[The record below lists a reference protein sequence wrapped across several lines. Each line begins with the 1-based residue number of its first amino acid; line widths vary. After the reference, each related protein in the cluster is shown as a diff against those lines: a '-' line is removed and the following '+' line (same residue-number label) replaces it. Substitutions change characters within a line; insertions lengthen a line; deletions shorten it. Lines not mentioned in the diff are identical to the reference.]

1 MAITKLAG
9 QGRQHGYTTCTI
21 ADEGTAS
28 GVADI
33 EGYGIT
39 GLLIPTID
47 SANLT
52 FQVSNLTGGTYYTVK
67 DLNAN
72 SFTIA
77 AGTGAFAVGAD
88 DLSPLFGYRFIKV
101 VSSATQ
107 STAAVTFTFTLK
119 G

>member
-1 MAITKLAG
+1 MTVTNLKG
-9 QGRQHGYTTCTI
+9 QGRQHGYTTCVI
-21 ADEGTAS
+21 ADEGTTSAA
-28 GVADI
+28 ADI

-52 FQVSNLTGGTYYTVK
+52 FQVSNLVGGTYYTVK
-67 DLNAN
+67 DMDGAT
-72 SFTIA
+72 FTITS
-77 AGTGAFAVGAD
+77 GTGAFAVGAD

-101 VSSATQ
+101 VSSAAQT
-107 STAAVTFTFTLK
+107 TAAVTFIFTLK

>member
-1 MAITKLAG
+1 MAVTKLAG
-9 QGRQHGYTTCTI
+9 QGRQHGYTTCVI
-21 ADEGTAS
+21 ADEGTTSAT
-28 GVADI
+28 ADI
-33 EGYGIT
+33 EGYSIT

-52 FQVSNLTGGTYYTVK
+52 FTVSNLVAGTYYTVK
-67 DLNAN
+67 DMDG
-72 SFTIA
+72 STFTIT
-77 AGTGAFAVGAD
+77 AGTGAFAVGSD

-107 STAAVTFTFTLK
+107 SAAAVTFTFTVK

>member
-1 MAITKLAG
+1 MAVTKLAG
-9 QGRQHGYTTCTI
+9 QGRQNGYNTCVI
-21 ADEGTAS
+21 ADEGTTSAA
-28 GVADI
+28 VDT

-47 SANLT
+47 TANLT
-52 FQVSNLTGGTYYTVK
+52 FTVSNLSDGTFYTVK
-67 DLNAN
+67 DMDG
-72 SFTIA
+72 STFTIT
-77 AGTGAFAVGAD
+77 AGTGAFAVGSD

>member
-1 MAITKLAG
+1 MAITKQAG
-9 QGRQHGYTTCTI
+9 QGREHGYTTCTI
-21 ADEGTAS
+21 ADEGKTSDA
-28 GVADI
+28 ADI

-39 GLLIPTID
+39 GLLLPTLD
-47 SANLT
+47 STNLT
-52 FQVSNLTGGTYYTVK
+52 FTVSNLLAGTYYTVK
-67 DLNAN
+67 DMDG
-72 SFTIA
+72 STFTIT

>member
-1 MAITKLAG
+1 MAVTRLSGA
-9 QGRQHGYTTCTI
+9 GRQHGYVTAEI
-21 ADEGTAS
+21 ADEGTTSAA
-28 GVADI
+28 ADL

-52 FQVSNLTGGTYYTVK
+52 FTVSNLLAGTYYTVK
-67 DLNAN
+67 DMDG
-72 SFTIA
+72 STFTIT
-77 AGTGAFAVGAD
+77 AGTGNLAVGAD
-88 DLSPLFGYRFIKV
+88 DLSPLLGYRFIKI

-107 STAAVTFTFTLK
+107 STAAVTFTFTVK